1 MSRPRRENKRVYEL
15 SVSCQSC
22 GGNNWPIVDG
32 SSTLQKVK
40 TWSFVVFV
48 ESVAFGL
55 IASVQ
60 YGNTYCKESFNDPR
74 NRFIDYIYYAEKQ

>member
-22 GGNNWPIVDG
+22 GGKNWPIVDG
-32 SSTLQKVK
+32 SSALQKVK
-40 TWSFVVFV
+40 TWSFAVFV
-48 ESVAFGL
+48 ESIAFGL
-55 IASVQ
+55 IARVQ
-60 YGNTYCKESFNDPR
+60 YGITYCKESINDPS